1 MRYAPL
7 NRHVAK
13 NTSPKKNLPIP
24 EQVCFDLGRSFIRE
38 PNLCVSLRAQTN
50 LAGHFKV
57 NYISQYSAS
66 TSA

>member
-24 EQVCFDLGRSFIRE
+24 EQVCFDLDRSFIRG
-38 PNLCVSLRAQTN
+38 PKLYASLRTQTN
-50 LAGHFKV
+50 LAVHFKV
-57 NYISQYSAS
+57 NCAPQYPPSAS
-66 TSA
+66 K